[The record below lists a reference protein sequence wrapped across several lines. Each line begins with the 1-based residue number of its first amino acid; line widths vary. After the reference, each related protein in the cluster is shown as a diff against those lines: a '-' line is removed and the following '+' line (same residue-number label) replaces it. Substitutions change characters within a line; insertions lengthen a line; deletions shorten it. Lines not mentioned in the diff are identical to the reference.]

1 MDNTRF
7 EKSPPPPSGA
17 PPQGLPN
24 KWEILIA
31 VMLGSIM
38 GPLDGSIVNTVLP
51 DITEH
56 FKTDISL
63 MQWVPTVYLLTIS
76 CLILLYG
83 RIGDMVGYKRVF
95 LSGLGA
101 FIATSVLCGVSQN
114 VWMLIAFRA
123 FQGLAAG
130 MMMSVGYAIVTSAF
144 PPQER
149 GKAMGIYAISIAAG
163 LGLGP
168 TLGGV
173 IADNFSWRYI
183 FFINVPIGLAGLVLG
198 GRVIPRGGRKPGQYL
213 DWPGALTALV
223 FLFSLLLYA
232 NRGEDWGW
240 LSMRGI
246 ILLVSTG
253 VFGSTFFLIERKAS
267 QPMLNLDL
275 FRNHLFTMANL
286 SALLS
291 FMALYAMIFLTPFFL
306 VFVLGYSILKVGL
319 VMIAS
324 PMATL
329 VIAPLSGVLS
339 DRIGSRWLTG
349 LGMLIAASALFL
361 LSELD
366 ASSGALEV
374 IWRLAILGTGTGM
387 FQSPNNSAVM
397 GSVPPMYLGISSGIL
412 AAMRNVGMVLGLA
425 VAGGVLY
432 NIAPV
437 TQTMR
442 PGAFGPAEIEEF
454 LDGLH
459 WAYITGAGL
468 ALAAMATSFLAG
480 NRPKEPGPLSPQK
493 PPLHRTPH
501 R

>member
-1 MDNTRF
+1 M
-7 EKSPPPPSGA
+7 PPPPKVPPPNLASA

-24 KWEILIA
+24 KWQILIA

-56 FKTDISL
+56 FKADIAL

-83 RIGDMVGYKRVF
+83 RLGDMVGYKRVF

-101 FIATSVLCGVSQN
+101 FIVTSVFCGVSQN
-114 VWMLIAFRA
+114 VWMLITFRA

-144 PPQER
+144 PPRER

-173 IADNFSWRYI
+173 IADDLSWRYI
-183 FFINVPIGLAGLVLG
+183 FFINIPIGIAALSLG
-198 GRVIPRGGRKPGQYL
+198 SRVIPHGGRKPGQYL
-213 DWPGALTALV
+213 DWPGAITALV

-246 ILLVSTG
+246 VLLVSTA
-253 VFGSTFFLIERKAS
+253 VFGVAFFAIERKAR

-275 FRNHLFTMANL
+275 FRNRVFALANL

-306 VFVLGYSILKVGL
+306 AFVLDYSILKVGL

-329 VIAPLSGVLS
+329 VVAPASGALS
-339 DRIGSRWLTG
+339 DRIGSKWLTTA
-349 LGMLIAASALFL
+349 GMLVAATALFL
-361 LSELD
+361 LAQLNSSSD
-366 ASSGALEV
+366 AWDV
-374 IWRLAILGTGTGM
+374 IWRLAVLGTGTGM
-387 FQSPNNSAVM
+387 FQSPNNSTVM

-425 VAGGVLY
+425 VGGGVLY

-442 PGAFGPAEIEEF
+442 PGAFGPSEIEEF

-459 WAYITGAGL
+459 WAYIAGATL
-468 ALAAMATSFLAG
+468 ALASAATSFLG
-480 NRPKEPGPLSPQK
+480 GGRPGRHSPK
-493 PPLHRTPH
+493 DSG
-501 R
+501 